1 MAADVSRNADWRKY
15 LIYLN
20 LALATLAPS
29 NANAQN
35 TDTDTMQPKKP
46 KITLASLKEKAIKV
60 VDGTSVIRGENGKA
74 LVIDNVLSPGEK
86 EQIKDNISQTGMD
99 IRYDKNTDKFIV
111 RQDGAYNDVYTL
123 ENTDYGKMMQQW
135 QHRHD
140 SIYANPLRVV
150 KKYMPIK
157 NYILKGGNAAY
168 DYEAHKITLS
178 FPTQEGKAEAIRLVM
193 DERGVSFAEADSIV
207 NAIIKLGNDAEY
219 AKYRK
224 IHEGS
229 HAIDHEKG
237 IFRPDMSSE
246 KTVKLFDLTEIK
258 ATMSMA
264 GTALQHYKKTGD
276 LSHFAYVNVEVDT
289 LALQRDLRDG
299 NGKDNPEMYVAKY
312 IFDNWLEKN
321 NQPDTNYSNE
331 IKENSDYLINRV
343 ITQTVGDS
351 PAMYQE
357 YLRRVDLMFSDV
369 EGLGDVR
376 AAVNPDFELNSQLKR
391 WIAAEEKNSIADN
404 ISHGSIQED
413 MDRLRG
419 LLLVIRDLDK
429 GENQRSPKTQAA
441 INKAIENLKTPQKSS
456 TYDMTQLMNLNV
468 RTK

>member
-1 MAADVSRNADWRKY
+1 M
-15 LIYLN
+15 
-20 LALATLAPS
+20 
-29 NANAQN
+29 
-35 TDTDTMQPKKP
+35 
-46 KITLASLKEKAIKV
+46 
-60 VDGTSVIRGENGKA
+60 
-74 LVIDNVLSPGEK
+74 
-86 EQIKDNISQTGMD
+86 
-99 IRYDKNTDKFIV
+99 
-111 RQDGAYNDVYTL
+111 
-123 ENTDYGKMMQQW
+123 
-135 QHRHD
+135 
-140 SIYANPLRVV
+140 
-150 KKYMPIK
+150 
-157 NYILKGGNAAY
+157 
-168 DYEAHKITLS
+168 
-178 FPTQEGKAEAIRLVM
+178 
-193 DERGVSFAEADSIV
+193 
-207 NAIIKLGNDAEY
+207 
-219 AKYRK
+219 
-224 IHEGS
+224 
-229 HAIDHEKG
+229 
-237 IFRPDMSSE
+237 
-246 KTVKLFDLTEIK
+246 
-258 ATMSMA
+258 
-264 GTALQHYKKTGD
+264 
-276 LSHFAYVNVEVDT
+276 
-289 LALQRDLRDG
+289 
-299 NGKDNPEMYVAKY
+299 AKY

-456 TYDMTQLMNLNV
+456 TYDMTQLMQLNV
-468 RTK
+468 KTK